1 MELVDTDVLIDVQ
14 RGFRAAEEWF
24 ATDRDIAVPGFVVME
39 LVQDAR
45 NSDEVR
51 KALAL
56 VDSRE
61 ISQGV
66 VVDYDAD
73 GKVVGID
80 IDNAGN
86 KLDLGRVLIS
96 KMPGAV
102 ETEAA

>member
-1 MELVDTDVLIDVQ
+1 MKLNYHPDTDSLYIEFSE
-14 RGFRAAEEWF
+14 R
-24 ATDRDIAVPGFVVME
+24 P
-39 LVQDAR
+39 
-45 NSDEVR
+45 S
-51 KALAL
+51 

-61 ISQGV
+61 ISEGV

-96 KMPGAV
+96 KMPGEV